1 MEQIL
6 IGFYALFFATGFMG
20 VAALYLLDLRL
31 RSQLLKL
38 LLLVQFLFLI
48 AMGLIL
54 VYLYL
59 QSLTLPD
66 AGRIETTIIIMVEGL
81 NIALFAV
88 LMRVVKLV
96 RPESL
101 KGRGKERGLDFWTL
115 ASWAGAAG
123 VMVMSFI
130 AVLSG
135 LNGGFAFA
143 TAPAWLLAN
152 RFVYSAAMVFF
163 GIALIRPR
171 VAPKP
176 ASLKFLVRAFGACA
190 LIFAPSGILEWFF
203 GTLQIPGLANL
214 SLDHFFFLAWNLIS
228 MSAAVRLIQPG
239 EESSRLLEGVPRDRI
254 ESLGLSAREV
264 EIALMIAKGMTN
276 KEIAAALYISPA
288 TVRTHIYNLYR
299 KAGARSRVE
308 LINSLSS

>member
-31 RSQLLKL
+31 RSQILKL
-38 LLLVQFLFLI
+38 FLLVQFLFLI

-66 AGRIETTIIIMVEGL
+66 AARIETTIIVMVEGL

-88 LMRVVKLV
+88 LIRIINLV
-96 RPESL
+96 RPES
-101 KGRGKERGLDFWTL
+101 RGKKPRVDIWVI
-115 ASWAGAAG
+115 AAWCGAAG

-135 LNGGFAFA
+135 LAGGFPFA
-143 TAPAWLLAN
+143 VAPAWLLTN
-152 RFVYSAAMVFF
+152 RIIYTAAMLLF
-163 GIALIRPR
+163 GAALVRPQ
-171 VAPKP
+171 VSPKP
-176 ASLKFLVRAFGACA
+176 VSLRELVRAYGVCA
-190 LIFAPSGILEWFF
+190 IVFAPAGILEWLF
-203 GTLQIPGLANL
+203 GTLEIPGIADL

-228 MSAAVRLIQPG
+228 MSAAIRLIRPG
-239 EESSRLLEGVPRDRI
+239 DDSSRLLEEVPKERI

-264 EIALMIAKGMTN
+264 EMALMIAKGMTN
-276 KEIAAALYISPA
+276 KEIAAALFISPA

-308 LINSLSS
+308 LINTLTS

>member
-31 RSQLLKL
+31 RSQILKL
-38 LLLVQFLFLI
+38 FLLVQFLFLI

-59 QSLTLPD
+59 QSLDLPD

-81 NIALFAV
+81 NIALFA
-88 LMRVVKLV
+88 LLIRVIKLV
-96 RPESL
+96 RPEP
-101 KGRGKERGLDFWTL
+101 RGKQSRFDLWTI
-115 ASWAGAAG
+115 AAWCGAAG
-123 VMVMSFI
+123 VMMMSFVI
-130 AVLSG
+130 VLSG
-135 LNGGFAFA
+135 FAGGFVFTSTA
-143 TAPAWLLAN
+143 TWRLTT
-152 RFVYSAAMVFF
+152 RIVYSAAMVLF

-171 VAPKP
+171 VSPKP
-176 ASLKFLVRAFGACA
+176 ASLRFLVRSFGACA
-190 LIFAPSGILEWFF
+190 LLFAPAGILEWVF
-203 GTLQIPGLANL
+203 GTLEIPGIANL
-214 SLDHFFFLAWNLIS
+214 SLDHFFFLAWNLVS
-228 MSAAVRLIQPG
+228 MSAAVRLIRPG
-239 EESSRLLEGVPRDRI
+239 EENSRLLDEVPHDRI

-264 EIALMIAKGMTN
+264 EMATMIARGMTN
-276 KEIAAALYISPA
+276 KEIAAALFISPA

-308 LINSLSS
+308 LINALTS